1 MRSWGSFE
9 HHNIIK
15 DALQDLKHI
24 NFVRYS
30 ILGIEFVTYT
40 NWTGCNIYE
49 MDDFVHNLMTLYTK
63 KGDQFWLLSITS
75 GWNHTKVRECNL
87 TFSRHHC
94 TCRLTPPPTHPHF
107 LQSII
112 SIFASFTRTSCLH
125 SLFSVM
131 ISWLRSPAAW
141 GLERLSHRVTER
153 WRRLS
158 SLPAACSLITKAS
171 VKRGE
176 GEGGGLN
183 REAMKRTHP
192 RN

>member
-15 DALQDLKHI
+15 EALQDLKNI

-63 KGDQFWLLSITS
+63 KGDHFWLLSITS
-75 GWNHTKVRECNL
+75 GWNHAKVRECNL

-94 TCRLTPPPTHPHF
+94 TCRLTPPPTPPHF

-141 GLERLSHRVTER
+141 GFREIEPSSYRAGEKAIQSPSCMLSNNQSLGEER
-153 WRRLS
+153 
-158 SLPAACSLITKAS
+158 
-171 VKRGE
+171 RGR
-176 GEGGGLN
+176 GRGT
-183 REAMKRTHP
+183 R
-192 RN
+192 